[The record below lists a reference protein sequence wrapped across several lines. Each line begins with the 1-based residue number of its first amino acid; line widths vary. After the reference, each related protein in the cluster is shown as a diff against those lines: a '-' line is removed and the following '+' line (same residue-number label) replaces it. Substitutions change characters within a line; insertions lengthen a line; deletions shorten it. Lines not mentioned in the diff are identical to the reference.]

1 MWPILLAFL
10 GFVVIFTL
18 VTYFMT
24 RWVSKYVQE
33 SISGRL
39 DAIDAIVN
47 EERVPSAWL
56 RRLRARARRLKRSG
70 ATEERIARLTARAQQ
85 RALARI
91 AELIRYVENVGLTD
105 SEHTKR
111 LLLKELREQERRW
124 QDEETWN
131 EMVDLTAPEDEET
144 GEGSEER

>member
-1 MWPILLAFL
+1 MWPVLLAFL
-10 GFVVIFTL
+10 AFVVIFTL
-18 VTYFMT
+18 VTYLMS
-24 RWVSKYVQE
+24 RWISKYVQG

-56 RRLRARARRLKRSG
+56 QRLRKRARRLDRSG
-70 ATEERIARLTARAQQ
+70 GAEKRIARLESRAQKQ
-85 RALARI
+85 ALTRI
-91 AELIRYVENVGLTD
+91 QELIRYVENVGLTD

-124 QDEETWN
+124 QDDETWD
-131 EMVDLTAPEDEET
+131 ELVDLTAPEDEP
-144 GEGSEER
+144 GNERAQ